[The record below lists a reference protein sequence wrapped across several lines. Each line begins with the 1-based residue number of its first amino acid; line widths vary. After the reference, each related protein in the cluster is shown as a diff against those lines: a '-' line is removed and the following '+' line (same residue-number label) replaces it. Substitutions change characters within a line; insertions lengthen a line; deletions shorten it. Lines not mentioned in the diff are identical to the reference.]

1 MEEKDLKEIYDIFAK
16 YPEAC
21 KILKKEGHTVDS
33 IVNILDSAVNNTG
46 SDNLFNNDDFRQAYG
61 DFTLSDFNMK
71 RVKCIAN
78 QQGPISIEDLA
89 FIMEQAGN
97 DEDGHGIS
105 DEMDWTD
112 EMLDKYAQHLHNYL
126 YTYKESA
133 KQVDPSIDPNEKHI
147 GPMAQDIEQVAPDCV
162 KETDQGV
169 KVVDGNRLALVNAG
183 VIGDLARRLLHLEEV
198 VNG

>member
-33 IVNILDSAVNNTG
+33 IANILDSAVNNTG

-78 QQGPISIEDLA
+78 QQGPISIEDLV

-97 DEDGHGIS
+97 DEYGQGIS
-105 DEMDWTD
+105 D
-112 EMLDKYAQHLHNYL
+112 
-126 YTYKESA
+126 
-133 KQVDPSIDPNEKHI
+133 
-147 GPMAQDIEQVAPDCV
+147 
-162 KETDQGV
+162 
-169 KVVDGNRLALVNAG
+169 
-183 VIGDLARRLLHLEEV
+183 
-198 VNG
+198 

>member
-1 MEEKDLKEIYDIFAK
+1 MEEKDLKEIYNIFAQ

-33 IVNILDSAVNNTG
+33 IADILDNAVSNT
-46 SDNLFNNDDFRQAYG
+46 SDDNLFNNDGFRQAYG

-97 DEDGHGIS
+97 DEDGHGIN
-105 DEMDWTD
+105 DEVDWTD

-133 KQVDPSIDPNEKHI
+133 KQVDPSIDPSEKHI
-147 GPMAQDIEQVAPDCV
+147 GPMAQDIEKVNPACI
-162 KETDQGV
+162 KETADGI
-169 KVVDGNRLALVNAG
+169 KTVDTGRLALMNAG
-183 VIGDLARRLLHLEEV
+183 AIADLARDVKAIKETI
-198 VNG
+198 ND